1 MLPHAGAPAAQFMYE
16 NTGGNRVTLYLRTG
30 REGRDT
36 AFRFASESGVSAF
49 YWIDGP
55 MGYAVSAKM
64 PREGLLSIARL
75 VYERLED

>member
-1 MLPHAGAPAAQFMYE
+1 
-16 NTGGNRVTLYLRTG
+16 GGDRVTLYIRTG
-30 REGRDT
+30 RAGRDT

-64 PREGLLSIARL
+64 PRQGLLEIARMVYEGL
-75 VYERLED
+75 